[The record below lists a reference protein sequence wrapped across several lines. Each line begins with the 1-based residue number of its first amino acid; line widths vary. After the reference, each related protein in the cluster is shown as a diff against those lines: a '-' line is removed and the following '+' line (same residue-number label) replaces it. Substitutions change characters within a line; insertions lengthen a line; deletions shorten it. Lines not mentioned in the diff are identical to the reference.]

1 MYIDSALVKAER
13 IDKKTGEKK
22 TVAKPKEKK
31 ITWAEYKAKVL
42 KP

>member
-22 TVAKPKEKK
+22 TVSKPTEKK
-31 ITWAEYKAKVL
+31 ITWAEYKAKQMS
-42 KP
+42 